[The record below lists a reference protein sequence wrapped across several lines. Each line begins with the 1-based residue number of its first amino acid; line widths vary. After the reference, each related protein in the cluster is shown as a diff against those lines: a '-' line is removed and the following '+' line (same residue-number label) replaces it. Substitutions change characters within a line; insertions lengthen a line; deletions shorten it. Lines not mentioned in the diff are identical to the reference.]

1 MDKIANNLER
11 DVTQNLVDE
20 NCMKSNND
28 HACDPVRT
36 VSASTNK
43 GRPNERLSKTK
54 RVWSSMDKIERNM
67 GRDLIADSHVEE
79 VGSNNDVCDPV
90 RTVVDSTKERLRRI
104 KGQVSGCLFDP
115 FNIFKQ
121 FTSHCF
127 DILLLEQVF
136 HVIDNNQ
143 LLLLRIGTDGQILE
157 RFPIVAA

>member
-1 MDKIANNLER
+1 MDKTANNLER
-11 DVTQNLVDE
+11 DLIQNLVDE
-20 NCMKSNND
+20 NCIDVIKSNND
-28 HACDPVRT
+28 HACDPVQT
-36 VSASTNK
+36 VSAST
-43 GRPNERLSKTK
+43 NERLSKTK

-115 FNIFKQ
+115 TNIFKQ
-121 FTSHCF
+121 FCF

>member
-36 VSASTNK
+36 VSASTN
-43 GRPNERLSKTK
+43 ERLSKTK
-54 RVWSSMDKIERNM
+54 RVWSSMDKIERNV
-67 GRDLIADSHVEE
+67 GRDPIAESHVGEICIEE
-79 VGSNNDVCDPV
+79 IGSNNAVCDPV
-90 RTVVDSTKERLRRI
+90 RTVMDSTKERLRRI
-104 KGQVSGCLFDP
+104 KGQVSDCLFDP
-115 FNIFKQ
+115 TNIFKQ

-157 RFPIVAA
+157 RFPIAAA

>member
-36 VSASTNK
+36 VSASIK
-43 GRPNERLSKTK
+43 ERLSKTK

-115 FNIFKQ
+115 TNIFNNLHPIALT
-121 FTSHCF
+121 FFFSSRFSMSSTTTSSSS
-127 DILLLEQVF
+127 
-136 HVIDNNQ
+136 
-143 LLLLRIGTDGQILE
+143 
-157 RFPIVAA
+157 

>member
-36 VSASTNK
+36 VSASIK
-43 GRPNERLSKTK
+43 ERLSKTK

-115 FNIFKQ
+115 TNIFKQ
-121 FTSHCF
+121 FTSHC
-127 DILLLEQVF
+127 
-136 HVIDNNQ
+136 
-143 LLLLRIGTDGQILE
+143 
-157 RFPIVAA
+157 

>member
-11 DVTQNLVDE
+11 DLIQNLVDE
-20 NCMKSNND
+20 NRMKSNND
-28 HACDPVRT
+28 HACDPVQT
-36 VSASTNK
+36 VSAST
-43 GRPNERLSKTK
+43 NERLSKTK
-54 RVWSSMDKIERNM
+54 RVWSSMDKIERNV
-67 GRDLIADSHVEE
+67 GKDLFADSHVEE
-79 VGSNNDVCDPV
+79 IGSNNAVCDPV

-115 FNIFKQ
+115 TNIFKQ